1 MFLYPRKW
9 QKNSYSKASIRTK
22 ASLSQFTKEISK
34 EEMMEKGGMMAKEEV
49 GEEAEEEGGEA
60 EIEGIEVIEE
70 TEGIE
75 EMVKGL
81 KGLKGEI
88 GGREETD
95 MDQDEK
101 DRKRSTSTNRLV
113 NNQTTRRTYSSD

>member
-22 ASLSQFTKEISK
+22 TSLSQFTKEISK
-34 EEMMEKGGMMAKEEV
+34 EEMMEKEGMMAKEEA

-60 EIEGIEVIEE
+60 EIEGIE
-70 TEGIE
+70 
-75 EMVKGL
+75 EMV

-95 MDQDEK
+95 MDQGEK
-101 DRKRSTSTNRLV
+101 DRKRST
-113 NNQTTRRTYSSD
+113 

>member
-1 MFLYPRKW
+1 
-9 QKNSYSKASIRTK
+9 
-22 ASLSQFTKEISK
+22 
-34 EEMMEKGGMMAKEEV
+34 MEKRGMMAKEEA
-49 GEEAEEEGGEA
+49 GEEAEEEEGEA

-81 KGLKGEI
+81 KGEI

-95 MDQDEK
+95 MDQGEK
-101 DRKRSTSTNRLV
+101 DRKRST
-113 NNQTTRRTYSSD
+113 

>member
-34 EEMMEKGGMMAKEEV
+34 GEMMEKGGMMAKEEA

-81 KGLKGEI
+81 KGEI
-88 GGREETD
+88 EGREETD
-95 MDQDEK
+95 MDQGEK
-101 DRKRSTSTNRLV
+101 DRKRST
-113 NNQTTRRTYSSD
+113 

>member
-1 MFLYPRKW
+1 
-9 QKNSYSKASIRTK
+9 
-22 ASLSQFTKEISK
+22 
-34 EEMMEKGGMMAKEEV
+34 MAKEEV
-49 GEEAEEEGGEA
+49 GEEAEEEEGEV
-60 EIEGIEVIEE
+60 EIEGIEE

-75 EMVKGL
+75 EMV

-101 DRKRSTSTNRLV
+101 DRKRSTLTNRLV